1 MATFSFLRNLH
12 TVFHSGWTNVH
23 SHQQQRRVPFYLH
36 PLQRL
41 LFVDFLMMATLTG
54 VRWYLIV
61 VLNCIS
67 LIISD
72 VEHLFMCLLTICMSS
87 LEKYL
92 FRSSDFFF
100 IGLFVFWL
108 LSCTS
113 CLKIL
118 EIKPLSFALF
128 ANIFSQSLCCPFF
141 LFTVSF
147 LCKHLSVWLDPVCFF
162 LLLFL
167 LLCETR
173 WSSSLEN
180 ANPSKSQELEF
191 VYIKPLCESRLVYNK
206 YDSLFSFAWDWFR
219 NVHVKQFWPK
229 WHEGK
234 FSRDVQERSILILER
249 VYKRKG
255 RVRMLIAQSCL
266 TFVTPWTVARQAP
279 LSMGYPRQE
288 YWSGLPFP
296 SPEGLPD
303 PGTEPRSALQAD
315 SSPSKPPGKPPI
327 NSVFEYV
334 RIRCLE

>member
-1 MATFSFLRNLH
+1 MYHSLLIHSSADGHLGRFHVLAIVNSAVMNIGVHMSLSILVSSVCTPSSGIAGSHDSSLSSFLWNPHCSH
-12 TVFHSGWTNVH
+12 TGCTTLH
-23 SHQQQRRVPFYLH
+23 SHQQCKRVPFYLH

-92 FRSSDFFF
+92 FRSSDLFF

-118 EIKPLSFALF
+118 ETMPLSVALF

-147 LCKHLSVWLDPVCFF
+147 LCKHLSV
-162 LLLFL
+162 
-167 LLCETR
+167 
-173 WSSSLEN
+173 
-180 ANPSKSQELEF
+180 
-191 VYIKPLCESRLVYNK
+191 
-206 YDSLFSFAWDWFR
+206 
-219 NVHVKQFWPK
+219 
-229 WHEGK
+229 
-234 FSRDVQERSILILER
+234 
-249 VYKRKG
+249 
-255 RVRMLIAQSCL
+255 
-266 TFVTPWTVARQAP
+266 
-279 LSMGYPRQE
+279 
-288 YWSGLPFP
+288 
-296 SPEGLPD
+296 
-303 PGTEPRSALQAD
+303 
-315 SSPSKPPGKPPI
+315 
-327 NSVFEYV
+327 
-334 RIRCLE
+334 